1 MTREGS
7 PGRGQ
12 DRKLQ
17 SGVPPATAEPQSCW
31 PVLRAHPKAPCC
43 PALPASLLPPDK
55 GLTSP
60 WGPLSSSHL
69 GHLGQV
75 QL

>member
-17 SGVPPATAEPQSCW
+17 SGVPPATAVPPELLACAEGSPQG
-31 PVLRAHPKAPCC
+31 
-43 PALPASLLPPDK
+43 SL
-55 GLTSP
+55 
-60 WGPLSSSHL
+60 LSSSACL
-69 GHLGQV
+69 AAPA
-75 QL
+75 